1 MSLPRIEI
9 PKSEIAL
16 SEICAE
22 AEKLGMSYGEYVSY
36 LEQQKAKRHK
46 KRPARKQ
53 AKKKI

>member
-1 MSLPRIEI
+1 MSLPRLEI
-9 PKSEIAL
+9 AKSEIAL

-22 AEKLGMSYGEYVSY
+22 AEKLGMSYGEYVSF
-36 LEQQKAKRHK
+36 LDQQKSKRHK

>member
-1 MSLPRIEI
+1 MNWESK

-22 AEKLGMSYGEYVSY
+22 AEKPGMSYGEYVSF
-36 LEQQKAKRHK
+36 LDQQKSKRHK

>member
-1 MSLPRIEI
+1 MSLPRLEI
-9 PKSEIAL
+9 AKSEIAL
-16 SEICAE
+16 SEICKE

-36 LEQQKAKRHK
+36 LDQQKAKRHK

>member
-1 MSLPRIEI
+1 MSLPRLEI
-9 PKSEIAL
+9 AKSEIAL

-46 KRPARKQ
+46 KRNDLKPQ
-53 AKKKI
+53 F